1 MYSIFNE
8 CLFLRA
14 FSFKVLVGTVRQQS
28 KSLVLARFTWNRRGQ
43 VIYHTG
49 VDAVEGKNITLVEQR
64 CVPAECGHRV
74 STRPGWQ
81 DHLVGSC

>member
-1 MYSIFNE
+1 MTRSKLSPASVMRE
-8 CLFLRA
+8 
-14 FSFKVLVGTVRQQS
+14 TVRQQS
-28 KSLVLARFTWNRRGQ
+28 KSLVLTLFTWDRSVQFNIR
-43 VIYHTG
+43 HT
-49 VDAVEGKNITLVEQR
+49 VLITNEFKMLVEQI